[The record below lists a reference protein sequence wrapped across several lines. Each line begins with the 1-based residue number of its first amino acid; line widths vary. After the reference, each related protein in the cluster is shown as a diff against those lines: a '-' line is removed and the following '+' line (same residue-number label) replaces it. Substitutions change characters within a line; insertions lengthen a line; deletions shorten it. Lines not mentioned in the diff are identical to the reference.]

1 MTPNTRPGGESASGR
16 VSLGDVALYILAL
29 GDGDEWI
36 WVDFGSSW
44 VNLGYVALY
53 MVALGDG
60 LAEKSATRGPK
71 QVK

>member
-1 MTPNTRPGGESASGR
+1 MTPNTRPSGESASGR
-16 VSLGDVALYILAL
+16 VSPGDVALHIVAL
-29 GDGDEWI
+29 GDGGEWI

-60 LAEKSATRGPK
+60 LAEKNATRGTK
-71 QVK
+71 QLK